1 MTFLPILFFNLTSNF
16 LMYSKLIILL
26 GNIDQQLIKGC
37 DEFIQLYKL
46 AYYIMS
52 LKSNLKT

>member
-1 MTFLPILFFNLTSNF
+1 
-16 LMYSKLIILL
+16 IILL

-37 DEFIQLYKL
+37 DEFIQIYKL
-46 AYYIMS
+46 AYHIMS